1 MALDFWLGLVA
12 FLAGVLRVPVAILQ
26 LTGILAADAPR
37 WYVSFQGLL
46 GILQLA
52 IGLAM
57 VAGYRR
63 AGVWGTSEPRA
74 WEAESTR
81 FRSGAFSF
89 PACSARSTTRS
100 MFYLVLPGPTLTVD
114 PF

>member
-1 MALDFWLGLVA
+1 MALDFWLVLVA

-37 WYVSFQGLL
+37 WYVSFQELL
-46 GILQLA
+46 RVLQLA

-63 AGVWGTSEPRA
+63 AGVWGSSEPRA
-74 WEAESTR
+74 WALR
-81 FRSGAFSF
+81 APDFD
-89 PACSARSTTRS
+89 
-100 MFYLVLPGPTLTVD
+100 LVLSASQLALLGQRRGQCSTLRYLGL
-114 PF
+114 P